1 MFHVKHNDIEA
12 LSKIKFLRFEQAK
25 ITPNEKKNQF
35 SPF

>member
-1 MFHVKHNDIEA
+1 MFHVKQNDIED
-12 LSKIKFLRFEQAK
+12 LSKIEFLYFEQAK